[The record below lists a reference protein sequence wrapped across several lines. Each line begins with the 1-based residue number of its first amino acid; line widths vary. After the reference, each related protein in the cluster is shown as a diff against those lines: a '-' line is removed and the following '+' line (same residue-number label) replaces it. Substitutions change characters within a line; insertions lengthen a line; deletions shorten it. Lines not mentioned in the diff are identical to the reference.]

1 MTMIASWLDPSTST
15 STTARFRSASSDKS
29 RFSLNPPRSLDHVMY
44 SRKDEMIE
52 FFYKKKL
59 GIQYITTIVAN
70 TVPVRYESTVST

>member
-29 RFSLNPPRSLDHVMY
+29 RFSLNPPRSLDHVLY

-52 FFYKKKL
+52 FYKKKH